1 MRLRA
6 SGSPMLDVNNI
17 HFSIDDKKILDGISA
32 RFESGKIHGIIGP
45 NGSGKSTLLKN
56 ICRIWEPQSG
66 SIVINGKDYIEIPRK
81 ELSTLVTLVPQNTTI
96 GFPISVFD
104 IVSMGRN
111 PHLGRFEG
119 VRQKDREIIERALQQ
134 TNIYALKDRNINE
147 LSGGE
152 GQLAIIARALATE
165 ASLILLDEPTSGLDV
180 KHTLEIVE
188 ILYELKEQCKTVL
201 VTIHDLNLARKFCDT
216 ISIMCSG
223 KLFYSGTPEDAFTE
237 ENIKQV
243 FEVNVREYKHNDS
256 TFLDFYK

>member
-1 MRLRA
+1 
-6 SGSPMLDVNNI
+6 MLDVNNI

-32 RFESGKIHGIIGP
+32 RFEPCKIHGIIGP

-66 SIVINGKDYIEIPRK
+66 SILIHGTDYTKIPRK

-119 VRQKDREIIERALQQ
+119 MRQNDREIIERALQQ
-134 TNIYALKDRNINE
+134 TNIYELKDRNINE

-165 ASLILLDEPTSGLDV
+165 ASLILLDEPTSELDV
-180 KHTLEIVE
+180 KHTLGILE
-188 ILYELKEQCKTVL
+188 ILQRLKEQGKTIL

-216 ISIMCSG
+216 ISIFSG
-223 KLFYSGTPEDAFTE
+223 GNCFIPGTPEDAFSRKTL
-237 ENIKQV
+237 N
-243 FEVNVREYKHNDS
+243 R
-256 TFLDFYK
+256 FLMYMSGNLKIMHHLS

>member
-1 MRLRA
+1 
-6 SGSPMLDVNNI
+6 MLDINDIN
-17 HFSIDDKKILDGISA
+17 FSIDDKKILDGISV
-32 RFESGKIHGIIGP
+32 RFEPCRIHGIIGP

-66 SIVINGKDYIEIPRK
+66 SIVINGKDYTEIPRK
-81 ELSTLVTLVPQNTTI
+81 ELSTLVTLVPQNTII

-104 IVSMGRN
+104 IVAMGRN

-119 VRQKDREIIERALQQ
+119 LSQKDREIIERSLHQA
-134 TNIYALKDRNINE
+134 NIYALKDRNINE

-165 ASLILLDEPTSGLDV
+165 APLILLDEPTSELDV

-188 ILYELKEQCKTVL
+188 ILHEFKEQGKTIL

-216 ISIMCSG
+216 ISIMCRG
-223 KLFYSGTPEDAFTE
+223 KLFYSGTPEDAFAE
-237 ENIKQV
+237 ENIRQV
-243 FEVNVREYKHNDS
+243 FEVNVREYKHNDT
-256 TFLDFYK
+256 TFLEFYK

>member
-1 MRLRA
+1 
-6 SGSPMLDVNNI
+6 MLEVNNI

-32 RFESGKIHGIIGP
+32 RFEPRKIHGIIGP
-45 NGSGKSTLLKN
+45 NGSGKSTLLRN

-66 SIVINGKDYIEIPRK
+66 SILLNGKDYTEIPRK

-96 GFPISVFD
+96 GFPISVYD

-111 PHLGRFEG
+111 PHMGRFEAVG
-119 VRQKDREIIERALQQ
+119 QKGREIIDRALRQ
-134 TNIYALKDRNINE
+134 TNIYELKDRNINE

-188 ILYELKEQCKTVL
+188 ILFDLKEQGKSIL
-201 VTIHDLNLARKFCDT
+201 VTIHDLNLSRRFCDT
-216 ISIMCSG
+216 ISILCHG
-223 KLFYSGTPEDAFTE
+223 KLFFSGTPEDAFTK
-237 ENIKQV
+237 ENIRQV
-243 FEVNVREYKHNDS
+243 FGVNVREYKHKDA
-256 TFLDFYK
+256 TFLDFYN

>member
-1 MRLRA
+1 
-6 SGSPMLDVNNI
+6 MLDVNDI

-32 RFESGKIHGIIGP
+32 RFDPRKIHGIIGP

-66 SIVINGKDYIEIPRK
+66 SIVINGKDYTEIPRK

-104 IVSMGRN
+104 FVSMGRN

-119 VRQKDREIIERALQQ
+119 LRQKDREIIERALQLA
-134 TNIYALKDRNINE
+134 NIYALKDRNINE

-165 ASLILLDEPTSGLDV
+165 ASLILLDEPTSELDV
-180 KHTLEIVE
+180 KHTLEIVN
-188 ILYELKEQCKTVL
+188 ILYEFKEQGKTTL
-201 VTIHDLNLARKFCDT
+201 VSIHDLNLARKFCDT
-216 ISIMCSG
+216 ITILCRG
-223 KLFYSGTPEDAFTE
+223 KLFYSGTPEDAFAQ
-237 ENIKQV
+237 ENIRQV
-243 FEVNVREYKHNDS
+243 FEVNVREYKHNDT

>member
-1 MRLRA
+1 
-6 SGSPMLDVNNI
+6 MLDVNNI
-17 HFSIDDKKILDGISA
+17 HFSIDGKKILDGISA
-32 RFESGKIHGIIGP
+32 RFEPRKIHGIIGP

-66 SIVINGKDYIEIPRK
+66 SILINGKNYNEIPRK
-81 ELSTLVTLVPQNTTI
+81 DLSTLVTLVPQNTTI

-119 VRQKDREIIERALQQ
+119 LKNNDREIIERALQQ

-165 ASLILLDEPTSGLDV
+165 ASLILLDEPTSELDV
-180 KHTLEIVE
+180 KHTLAIVN
-188 ILYELKEQCKTVL
+188 ILYDFKEQGKTIL

-216 ISIMCSG
+216 ISILCQG
-223 KLFYSGTPEDAFTE
+223 KLFYSGTPEGAFAA

-243 FEVNVREYKHNDS
+243 FGVNVREYKHNAT
-256 TFLDFYK
+256 TFLDFYT

>member
-1 MRLRA
+1 
-6 SGSPMLDVNNI
+6 MLDVNNI
-17 HFSIDDKKILDGISA
+17 HFSIDDKKILDSVSA
-32 RFESGKIHGIIGP
+32 SFERGKIHGIIGP

-66 SIVINGKDYIEIPRK
+66 SIVLNGKDYLEIPRR

-104 IVSMGRN
+104 IVAMGRN

-119 VRQKDREIIERALQQ
+119 MRQNDREIIERALQQ
-134 TNIYALKDRNINE
+134 TNISALKDRNINE

-152 GQLAIIARALATE
+152 GQLAIIARAIATE
-165 ASLILLDEPTSGLDV
+165 ASLILLDEPTSELDV
-180 KHTLEIVE
+180 KHTLEIVKL
-188 ILYELKEQCKTVL
+188 LYKFKEQGKTIL

-216 ISIMCSG
+216 ITILCRG
-223 KLFYSGTPEDAFTE
+223 KLFYSGTAQDAFTE

-243 FEVNVREYKHNDS
+243 FEVNVREYKHNDT

>member
-1 MRLRA
+1 
-6 SGSPMLDVNNI
+6 MLDVNNI
-17 HFSIDDKKILDGISA
+17 HFSIDGKKILDGISA
-32 RFESGKIHGIIGP
+32 RFVSRKIHGIIGP

-66 SIVINGKDYIEIPRK
+66 TILIQGRDHRSIPRK
-81 ELSTLVTLVPQNTTI
+81 ELSTLVTMVPQNTTI

-119 VRQKDREIIERALQQ
+119 MKTNDLKIIERALLQ

-152 GQLAIIARALATE
+152 GQLAIIARALVTE
-165 ASLILLDEPTSGLDV
+165 ATLILLDEPTSELDV
-180 KHTLEIVE
+180 KHTLTIMN
-188 ILYELKEQCKTVL
+188 ILFDLKAQGKTLL
-201 VTIHDLNLARKFCDT
+201 VTIHDLNLARRFCDT
-216 ISIMCSG
+216 ISILCRG
-223 KLFYSGTPEDAFTE
+223 KLFYSGTPEGAFAA

-243 FEVNVREYKHNDS
+243 FEVNVREYKHNDTS
-256 TFLDFYK
+256 FLDFYT

>member
-1 MRLRA
+1 
-6 SGSPMLDVNNI
+6 MLDVNTI
-17 HFSIDDKKILDGISA
+17 HFSVDDKKILDGISA
-32 RFESGKIHGIIGP
+32 RFEPGKIHGIIGP

-56 ICRIWEPQSG
+56 ICRVWEPQSG
-66 SIVINGKDYIEIPRK
+66 SILIDGKDYTEIPRK

-119 VRQKDREIIERALQQ
+119 ARQKDREIIERALQQ

-165 ASLILLDEPTSGLDV
+165 ASLVLLDEPTSGLDV

-188 ILYELKEQCKTVL
+188 ILYELKEQGKTIL

-216 ISIMCSG
+216 ISILCRG
-223 KLFYSGTPEDAFTE
+223 KLFYSGSPEDAFVE
-237 ENIKQV
+237 ENMKQV
-243 FEVNVREYKHNDS
+243 FEVNVREYKHNDAI
-256 TFLDFYK
+256 FLDFYK

>member
-1 MRLRA
+1 
-6 SGSPMLDVNNI
+6 MLEVNDI
-17 HFSIDDKKILDGISA
+17 HFSIDGEKILDGISV
-32 RFESGKIHGIIGP
+32 RFEPRKIHGIIGP

-66 SIVINGKDYIEIPRK
+66 TIVLNGKDYLEIPRK

-180 KHTLEIVE
+180 KHTLEIVK

-216 ISIMCSG
+216 ISILCRG
-223 KLFYSGTPEDAFTE
+223 KLFYSGAPEDAFTE
-237 ENIKQV
+237 ENIKRV
-243 FEVNVREYKHNDS
+243 FEVNVREYKHNDT

>member
-1 MRLRA
+1 
-6 SGSPMLDVNNI
+6 MLDVNNI
-17 HFSIDDKKILDGISA
+17 HFSIDGKKILDGISA
-32 RFESGKIHGIIGP
+32 RFESRKIHGIIGP

-66 SIVINGKDYIEIPRK
+66 AILIHGKNYIEIPRK

-119 VRQKDREIIERALQQ
+119 LRNNDREIIERALQQ
-134 TNIYALKDRNINE
+134 TNIYTLKDRNINE

-165 ASLILLDEPTSGLDV
+165 ASLILLDEPTSELDV
-180 KHTLEIVE
+180 KHTLAIVK
-188 ILYELKEQCKTVL
+188 ILYDFKEQGKTIL

-216 ISIMCSG
+216 ISILCQG
-223 KLFYSGTPEDAFTE
+223 KLFYSGTPEGAFAA

-243 FEVNVREYKHNDS
+243 FDVHVREYKHNAT
-256 TFLDFYK
+256 TFLDFYT

>member
-1 MRLRA
+1 
-6 SGSPMLDVNNI
+6 MLDINSIN
-17 HFSIDDKKILDGISA
+17 FSIDDKKILDSITA
-32 RFESGKIHGIIGP
+32 RFVPCMIHGIIGP

-66 SIVINGKDYIEIPRK
+66 SILLHGTDYTKIPRK

-96 GFPISVFD
+96 GFPISVYD
-104 IVSMGRN
+104 IVAMGRN

-119 VRQKDREIIERALQQ
+119 MRSKDRDIIDQALKQ

-165 ASLILLDEPTSGLDV
+165 ASLILLDEPTSELDV
-180 KHTLEIVE
+180 KHTLAIIN
-188 ILYELKEQCKTVL
+188 ILQNFKEQGKTIL

-216 ISIMCSG
+216 ISILSRG
-223 KLFYSGTPEDAFTE
+223 KLFYSGTPENAFAAE
-237 ENIKQV
+237 IIKQV
-243 FEVNVREYKHNDS
+243 FDVHIREYKHNDT
-256 TFLDFYK
+256 TFLDFYT